1 MKQVLAEVVKLTQK
15 QGRRGSQGSWKQFLN
30 VYEKKFGSGFSDPA
44 RRSRDSLVAFLQ
56 TFTDEDGLKVINL
69 VPLL

>member
-1 MKQVLAEVVKLTQK
+1 MKQVLVDVVKLAQK

-30 VYEKKFGSGFSDPA
+30 VYERKFGSGFSDPA

-56 TFTDEDGLKVINL
+56 TFTDEDGLKV
-69 VPLL
+69 